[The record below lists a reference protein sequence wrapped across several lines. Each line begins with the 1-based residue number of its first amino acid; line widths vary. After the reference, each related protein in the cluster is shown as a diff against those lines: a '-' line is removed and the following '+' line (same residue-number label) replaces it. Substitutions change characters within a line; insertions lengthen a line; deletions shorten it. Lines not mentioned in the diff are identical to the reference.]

1 MRAGDA
7 RHDIGIAI
15 AAMSSRFRDARA
27 RSIALQ
33 GDFLMAVRTN
43 PSPKKNS
50 RAAAEA
56 LAKETKRPVEEV
68 QKLYEEELNDLA
80 NEAKVTQYLGVL
92 ASRRVKMRLRK
103 H

>member
-1 MRAGDA
+1 
-7 RHDIGIAI
+7 
-15 AAMSSRFRDARA
+15 
-27 RSIALQ
+27 
-33 GDFLMAVRTN
+33 MAVRTAL
-43 PSPKKNS
+43 SPKQKNS

-68 QKLYEEELNDLA
+68 QKLYEEELNGLA
-80 NEAKVTQYLGVL
+80 SEAKVTQYLGVL